1 MGHGFEQTFPQRY
14 TNEEFPGSP
23 AVGTQIFH
31 CHGPSGQGSIPSGGT
46 KICKLCSMEKKKK
59 GIQLTNK
66 HMVRSSISLA
76 SIEMQMKTTL
86 KYHYLYSRIVTIKK
100 KKWKTTSIAEYV
112 EETKLLYIAARNM
125 K

>member
-1 MGHGFEQTFPQRY
+1 
-14 TNEEFPGSP
+14 
-23 AVGTQIFH
+23 
-31 CHGPSGQGSIPSGGT
+31 
-46 KICKLCSMEKKKK
+46 
-59 GIQLTNK
+59 
-66 HMVRSSISLA
+66 MVRSSISLA

>member
-1 MGHGFEQTFPQRY
+1 MQHG
-14 TNEEFPGSP
+14 
-23 AVGTQIFH
+23 
-31 CHGPSGQGSIPSGGT
+31 
-46 KICKLCSMEKKKK
+46 EKKKK
-59 GIQLTNK
+59 DIQLTNK

-86 KYHYLYSRIVTIKK
+86 RYHYLLSRIVTIK

-112 EETKLLYIAARNM
+112 EETKLLHIAGRNI